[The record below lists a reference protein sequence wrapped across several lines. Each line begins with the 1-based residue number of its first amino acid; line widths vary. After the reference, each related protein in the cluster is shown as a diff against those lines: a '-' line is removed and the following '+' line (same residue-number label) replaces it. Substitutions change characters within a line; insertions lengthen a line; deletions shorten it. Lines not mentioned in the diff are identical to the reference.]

1 MWELRVYYLVPWDK
15 FEDPI
20 LHNESM
26 ILPFSSLAL
35 DWTDHDSWEII
46 GFAWDNFC
54 FVYMCPIKEQNKGEK
69 THVLFCDLCSEG

>member
-46 GFAWDNFC
+46 GFA
-54 FVYMCPIKEQNKGEK
+54 
-69 THVLFCDLCSEG
+69 